1 MRIAIFAL
9 ASPRKALSPIFS
21 EVVRLLREWGAE
33 VDILHPAEQLLDVAT
48 VGVEYD
54 LYILKSKTELTL
66 SIAGI
71 LHAAGAAILN
81 PYPVSATLRNKITTF
96 QMLQAAGVPSPQT
109 WVALRADDLAPLL
122 REGPLVVK
130 PYRGSGGEGVRVVWD
145 AEELDNFSG
154 EEEPMFA
161 QRYHK
166 PDGLDLKMY
175 CIEGQVFGVQR
186 VWPART
192 YEEKL
197 GEPFTVPPE
206 LRDIALRCGEVFGI
220 DLYGLDIIESLG
232 RPYVVDVSSFPG
244 FKGVPDAALRL
255 ADYIF
260 WAAEHAAGEQQSP
273 RRKVGT

>member
-1 MRIAIFAL
+1 MTPYIPL
-9 ASPRKALSPIFS
+9 TLTCASCTSLSKRS
-21 EVVRLLREWGAE
+21 ASSRTTGA
-33 VDILHPAEQLLDVAT
+33 VTGTAARYALDVRSLTA
-48 VGVEYD
+48 D
-54 LYILKSKTELTL
+54 LGT
-66 SIAGI
+66 
-71 LHAAGAAILN
+71 
-81 PYPVSATLRNKITTF
+81 
-96 QMLQAAGVPSPQT
+96 
-109 WVALRADDLAPLL
+109 
-122 REGPLVVK
+122 
-130 PYRGSGGEGVRVVWD
+130 
-145 AEELDNFSG
+145 
-154 EEEPMFA
+154 
-161 QRYHK
+161 
-166 PDGLDLKMY
+166 
-175 CIEGQVFGVQR
+175 QVFGVQR